1 MIKLFFKF
9 LFICFIFN
17 NVKANE
23 LFPIVSDDF
32 NVSLFAQE
40 PLVRNPCAITFDKQ
54 GRLCVG
60 MGPQYRKPKPDTK
73 GDSVWILIDNDGDH
87 KADSRIEFASG
98 FNSIQGLA
106 WKGDDLWVAN
116 APDLTVV
123 KDTNNDDIADEYV
136 RVYTD
141 LGNLEHG
148 LHGLNFGPD
157 GKLYMSKGNS
167 KGLTIL
173 PDKIAPKPF
182 RELWGVSTPLN
193 TPNKLDAVTS
203 NRKNYKKAYHH
214 PSDDW
219 GVTGGI
225 LRCDDDGSNLEIVSR
240 GFRNPWDICFDDE
253 FNWLGTDND
262 QTMGDKIF
270 APFFGAHFGWG
281 HAWSYDWKGDN
292 HLPTAPSSGPLFE
305 GSGAGIIYCN
315 IPSYPEKYRDIF
327 LINDW
332 LNRETYIFKPEWK
345 GAWRFS
351 EASKLIPIASA
362 GTGRSMPLS
371 KGRSFDPVDIE
382 IGPDKAI
389 WISSWGRQYGAH
401 YENGKLA
408 NEGRIYRIW
417 PKKINPKIDTNKHR
431 SKNINQW
438 SINELMV
445 DLGSHL
451 PAWRTNAQEELI
463 KRGHPTLDFL
473 QNNLV
478 KNSQNKSLETWTA
491 WTIGRIKKGHELSEK
506 NLNQKIQSI
515 RIQTHNGIINPNFE
529 KYLNHPNARIRHEAV
544 MAIRQLK
551 KSEYIGNLKN
561 LGKIEKDRIVFYSIW
576 GALMELCSESD
587 LKHMLQEEASG
598 LKLAALLALL
608 EKDSLPNDLV
618 EKLCLNL
625 VFTEGQDPEIV
636 KIATSR
642 SKGKAIFE
650 KRGRP
655 LSAEGSIASRDNSI
669 VINPFS
675 DLKASSKNNYSVD
688 KIQLGNNLYSDRN
701 YKFKEI
707 PPILQ
712 NDAFIKT
719 ACDDA
724 ERVKN
729 FELTFNLRYPST
741 LYLIDDSRS
750 EKLPDWA
757 INDWDETDLI
767 VVSTEGI
774 KMKIYEKKFPPGK
787 VKLGPNRKGV
797 SARKGN
803 YLIAAKP
810 NLLSKQ
816 EEKTTIESTLK
827 YLSSADAKKGED
839 LFMSKY
845 GANCSSCHQVSGKG
859 NNHAPDLSDIGNRSD
874 PKILAEAILNPSQSI
889 TEGFAAQMFEMKN
902 GRIHTGIVL
911 QETGREIQLAV
922 TGGAVISVSRENII
936 NRKGLPI
943 SAMPAIFSDML
954 NPQELAHI
962 ISYLVEQKK
971 KQ

>member
-1 MIKLFFKF
+1 
-9 LFICFIFN
+9 
-17 NVKANE
+17 
-23 LFPIVSDDF
+23 
-32 NVSLFAQE
+32 
-40 PLVRNPCAITFDKQ
+40 
-54 GRLCVG
+54 
-60 MGPQYRKPKPDTK
+60 
-73 GDSVWILIDNDGDH
+73 
-87 KADSRIEFASG
+87 
-98 FNSIQGLA
+98 
-106 WKGDDLWVAN
+106 
-116 APDLTVV
+116 
-123 KDTNNDDIADEYV
+123 
-136 RVYTD
+136 
-141 LGNLEHG
+141 
-148 LHGLNFGPD
+148 
-157 GKLYMSKGNS
+157 
-167 KGLTIL
+167 
-173 PDKIAPKPF
+173 
-182 RELWGVSTPLN
+182 
-193 TPNKLDAVTS
+193 
-203 NRKNYKKAYHH
+203 
-214 PSDDW
+214 
-219 GVTGGI
+219 
-225 LRCDDDGSNLEIVSR
+225 
-240 GFRNPWDICFDDE
+240 
-253 FNWLGTDND
+253 
-262 QTMGDKIF
+262 
-270 APFFGAHFGWG
+270 
-281 HAWSYDWKGDN
+281 
-292 HLPTAPSSGPLFE
+292 
-305 GSGAGIIYCN
+305 
-315 IPSYPEKYRDIF
+315 
-327 LINDW
+327 
-332 LNRETYIFKPEWK
+332 EWK

-463 KRGHPTLDFL
+463 RRGHQTLDFL

-587 LKHMLQEEASG
+587 LKHMLQEKASG
-598 LKLAALLALL
+598 LRLAALLALL
-608 EKDSLPNDLV
+608 EKDSLPNELV

-701 YKFKEI
+701 FKFKEI

-787 VKLGPNRKGV
+787 VKLGPNRKAV

-874 PKILAEAILNPSQSI
+874 PRILAEAILNPSQSI

-911 QETGREIQLAV
+911 QETAREIQLAV
-922 TGGAVISVSRENII
+922 TGGAVISVFRENII